1 LQQGAKSPL
10 SGRLQQAE
18 ESIKLAAV
26 ELNGLCEFMN
36 RGVEMKKYIL
46 LVTVL
51 FLTSCVTTPND
62 PNKHTKQN
70 AAGGA
75 AAGALLGA
83 IIGYQGDHSGG
94 ALRGALAGAAIG
106 GALGAGTG
114 IYMDKQQAEFEQ
126 QLASE
131 RRSNQ
136 IEVERLKNETLKISM
151 NSEVSFDFN
160 SAALKPAFQRTLDKV
175 ANILQRYPRSSIRI
189 IGHTD
194 NVGSSAYNQRV
205 SEDRANAVAWSLEDA
220 GLNPQRVSVE
230 GRGESQPRASN
241 GSEAGRQLNRR
252 VEMLII
258 PDKDIQ

>member
-1 LQQGAKSPL
+1 
-10 SGRLQQAE
+10 
-18 ESIKLAAV
+18 
-26 ELNGLCEFMN
+26 MD
-36 RGVEMKKYIL
+36 MKKIVLISVAL
-46 LVTVL
+46 LL
-51 FLTSCVTTPND
+51 ASCVTTAND

-106 GALGAGTG
+106 GVLGAGTG
-114 IYMDKQQAEFEQ
+114 VYMDKQQAEFEQ
-126 QLASE
+126 TLASE
-131 RRSNQ
+131 RRANQ
-136 IEVERLKNETLKISM
+136 IEVERLQNENLKITM

-194 NVGSSAYNQRV
+194 NVGSAAYNKRL
-205 SEDRANAVAWSLEDA
+205 SEERANAVAWSLEDS

-230 GRGESQPRASN
+230 GRGESQPRVSN
-241 GSEAGRQLNRR
+241 DSEAGRQLNRR
-252 VEMLII
+252 VEMLIV
-258 PDKDIQ
+258 PDKNIQ

>member
-1 LQQGAKSPL
+1 
-10 SGRLQQAE
+10 
-18 ESIKLAAV
+18 
-26 ELNGLCEFMN
+26 
-36 RGVEMKKYIL
+36 MKKIVLVGVTL
-46 LVTVL
+46 LL
-51 FLTSCVTTPND
+51 ASCVTGPND

-75 AAGALLGA
+75 ALGALAGA

-94 ALRGALAGAAIG
+94 ALRGALVGAAAG

-131 RRSNQ
+131 RNANQ
-136 IEVERLKNETLKISM
+136 IEVERLKNENLKITM

-160 SAALKPAFQRTLDKV
+160 SSALKPAFSRTLDKV
-175 ANILQRYPRSSIRI
+175 ANILQRYPRSNILI

-194 NVGSSAYNQRV
+194 NVGSSAYNQRL
-205 SEDRANAVAWSLEDA
+205 SEERANAVAWSLEDA

-230 GRGESQPRASN
+230 GRGESQPRVSN
-241 GSEAGRQLNRR
+241 DSESGRQLNRR
-252 VEMLII
+252 VEMLIV